1 MTRRLGW
8 FLLVLTWS
16 AMASAGSHP
25 GKLSGY
31 VRDTKGVAQMGAAI
45 EVTQVGT
52 SEVFRAFTDTHGSFA
67 IAGLRPGKYDITV
80 NAPSFLPSMTQN
92 LVMQSGA
99 SLVMNITLNT
109 LFEAVTLLPDR
120 KKPTDDQD
128 DWKWTL
134 RSMANRPILRVVNGA
149 PTVVREAKKDDD
161 ANHASV
167 AFIAGSQADGYGASG
182 DYGTSFAMQQTKFAS
197 GTISF
202 TGSVAY
208 GGGDPGGVVRAGYRR
223 EMADGS
229 RPEIAVIARR
239 FANPGLGFR
248 MPALQALDAVA
259 SNTTQLTSTI
269 ELSYGAD
276 LSTIQF
282 AGREQAFRPF
292 ANLDWHLTPN
302 TVVEYRYATS
312 VPNMRNLKGFDTAPT
327 ELSEGDP
334 RVTLVNGRGVVE
346 KAAHQEI
353 SVSQRIGKNSLQ
365 VAAFADHIDNTEL
378 TGVGNVDD
386 AAGNV
391 LPDFL
396 SGTFSYNGGNFST
409 SGMRIVFERK
419 LPHNV
424 TATMDYAFGGVLDLR
439 GENISWSDVHSLL
452 AEHRSHAL
460 TTKISGTLPGS
471 QTHLI
476 ASYRWTYGSALT
488 AVDMFN
494 VSPGEADPYLNI
506 FVRQPLPR
514 THFIPGRMEAVVDV
528 RNLLAQGYIPMMS
541 CDGNTVY
548 LVQSARSV
556 RGGVAFT
563 F

>member
-1 MTRRLGW
+1 
-8 FLLVLTWS
+8 
-16 AMASAGSHP
+16 
-25 GKLSGY
+25 
-31 VRDTKGVAQMGAAI
+31 VRNTKGVAQMGAAI
-45 EVTQVGT
+45 EVTQIGT
-52 SEVFRAFTDTHGSFA
+52 SGMFRAFTDPHGYFA
-67 IAGLRPGKYDITV
+67 IAGLRPGKYNITV
-80 NAPSFLPSMTQN
+80 SAPSFLPSMTQN
-92 LVMQSGA
+92 LAMQSGA

-134 RSMANRPILRVVNGA
+134 RSMSNRPILRVVNGA
-149 PTVVREAKKDDD
+149 PTVVTESKKDED
-161 ANHASV
+161 AKHASV

-182 DYGTSFAMQQTKFAS
+182 DYATSFAMQQSAFAN

-202 TGSVAY
+202 AGNVAY
-208 GGGDPGGVVRAGYRR
+208 GAGDPGGVVRAAYKR

-229 RPEIAVIARR
+229 RPEIAFIARR
-239 FANPGLGFR
+239 FANSGLGFR
-248 MPALQALDAVA
+248 MPALQSLEASA
-259 SNTTQLTSTI
+259 SNTTQLASTI

-276 LSTIQF
+276 ISTIQF

-292 ANLDWHLTPN
+292 ANLDWHLSPN

-312 VPNMRNLKGFDTAPT
+312 VPNMRNLKGYDTAPADF
-327 ELSEGDP
+327 SEGDP
-334 RVTLVNGRGVVE
+334 RVTLVNGRGMVE
-346 KAAHQEI
+346 NAAHQEV
-353 SVSQRIGKNSLQ
+353 SVSQRFGKNSIQ
-365 VAAFADHIDNTEL
+365 VAAFTDRVENAEL
-378 TGVGNVDD
+378 TGVGNVPDS
-386 AAGNV
+386 AGNV
-391 LPDFL
+391 LPDFF

-409 SGMRIVFERK
+409 NGMRIVFERK

-424 TATMDYAFGGVLDLR
+424 TATLDYAFGGVLDLN
-439 GENISWSDVHSLL
+439 GENVAWNDVRNLL
-452 AEHRSHAL
+452 AEHRSQAM
-460 TTKISGTLPGS
+460 TAKVSGTLPGA

-476 ASYRWTYGSALT
+476 ASYRWMNGAALT
-488 AVDMFN
+488 SVDMFN

-514 THFIPGRMEAVVDV
+514 THFIPGKMEAVVDV
-528 RNLLAQGYIPMMS
+528 RNLLAQGYLPVIS
-541 CDGNTVY
+541 SDGGTVY